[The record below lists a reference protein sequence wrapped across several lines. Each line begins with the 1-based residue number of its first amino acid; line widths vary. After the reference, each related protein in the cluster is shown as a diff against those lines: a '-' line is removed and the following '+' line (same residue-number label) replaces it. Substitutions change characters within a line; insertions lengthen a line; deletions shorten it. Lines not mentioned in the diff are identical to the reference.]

1 MSLSTH
7 VLNAANGVPAEG
19 VKIELYSIDAEGN
32 RANLIKEV
40 ETNDDGRVDQ
50 PLLSADETK
59 TGTYELIFHIGDYF
73 RNRGEK
79 LPEPAFID
87 VVPLRFGIA
96 DASKHYHVPLLAS
109 PWTYSTYRG
118 S

>member
-19 VKIELYSIDAEGN
+19 VKIELHSVDEKGN
-32 RANLIKEV
+32 RSLIKEV
-40 ETNDDGRVDQ
+40 VTNNDGRVDQ
-50 PLLSADETK
+50 PILSGEESK
-59 TGTYELIFHIGDYF
+59 KGTYELVFHIGDYF
-73 RNRGEK
+73 RGRGEK

-96 DASKHYHVPLLAS
+96 EPDKHYHVPLLAS